1 MMDVRS
7 KVTKEK
13 IVITEVTAEIEN
25 LETLNKLFRALR
37 KIDSVYEV
45 KRKS

>member
-1 MMDVRS
+1 MDIRS

-13 IVITEVTAEIEN
+13 IVITEVTTEIEN
-25 LETLNKLFRALR
+25 LETLNKLFKVLR

-45 KRKS
+45 KRKN